1 MLIAVDTNVLLDQAV
16 HDADVI
22 DALSVIRERLPAA
35 QFLISPTVLGE
46 LGEQEENGSK
56 DERKA
61 AGVVI
66 DSLRA
71 WGYSP
76 VNLIPA
82 GHGIVEQIGF
92 QLRVHGII
100 PDEEE
105 NDALIAAEAALLG
118 CSILLS
124 SDHHLLEANE
134 HPRST
139 QF

>member
-1 MLIAVDTNVLLDQAV
+1 M
-16 HDADVI
+16 
-22 DALSVIRERLPAA
+22 
-35 QFLISPTVLGE
+35 LGE

-56 DERKA
+56 EERKA
-61 AGVVI
+61 ACVVI
-66 DSLRA
+66 DSMRD
-71 WGYSP
+71 WGYAP
-76 VNLIPA
+76 INLIPA

-134 HPRST
+134 HPRFHEILQSHHVDGDHLVIAKPRSIVT
-139 QF
+139 KFYRRR